1 MTPIGRRHMG
11 AVDYLNRRLN
21 RGCGDRAIVRVQGAI
36 RLSRLSEPEPD
47 LLLLKARP
55 DFYRNADAGPP
66 DVLLLVEVAEPSLDY
81 DRGVKI
87 ELYNRF
93 AIPEVWLVDLRGER
107 VAVYR
112 TPSPETYRD
121 VQCRVRG
128 EHVAP
133 AAFPEVTIPI
143 DEILG

>member
-1 MTPIGRRHMG
+1 
-11 AVDYLNRRLN
+11 
-21 RGCGDRAIVRVQGAI
+21 
-36 RLSRLSEPEPD
+36 
-47 LLLLKARP
+47 
-55 DFYRNADAGPP
+55 
-66 DVLLLVEVAEPSLDY
+66 VLLLVEVAESSLDY

-107 VAVYR
+107 VEVYR

-121 VQCRVRG
+121 VQRRVRG

-133 AAFPEVTIPI
+133 AAFPEVTASWADGGPG
-143 DEILG
+143 EGAGNRLWTA